1 MATRVERLRRIK
13 RLEGRTSTFA
23 ASVAQLEAIRR
34 ERLLSAAL
42 ALLADEDVRILGV
55 VVERASEAVEGGDGG
70 PVDLYR
76 YADGERDRRA
86 LKRFEQALV
95 EIAMGDELPRGA
107 SDA

>member
-13 RLEGRTSTFA
+13 RLEGRTSTVA
-23 ASVAQLEAIRR
+23 TSVAQLEAIRR

-42 ALLADEDVRILGV
+42 ALLADEDVRLLGG

-70 PVDLYR
+70 PVDLWR
-76 YADGERDRRA
+76 FAGDASGRGA

-95 EIAMGDELPRGA
+95 AVGMEGA
-107 SDA
+107 LDA